1 MARTSRATARSAN
14 RWRNP
19 VSGSPGRAAGSPIR
33 RASRS
38 AVAVGADASGEMSR
52 VSLMA
57 ARGK

>member
-1 MARTSRATARSAN
+1 
-14 RWRNP
+14 
-19 VSGSPGRAAGSPIR
+19 VSGSPGRAALRPIR

-38 AVAVGADASGEMSR
+38 AVGVGADANPVMSS